1 MGEWVDRWM
10 DGWVGEWVS
19 RWMGGWVGGWMG
31 GWLENK
37 FILIFISVS
46 IFQKLSTLNS
56 SYLEIF

>member
-1 MGEWVDRWM
+1 MGEWVD
-10 DGWVGEWVS
+10 G
-19 RWMGGWVGGWMG
+19 WMGGWVGGWMG